1 MEGEDT
7 VRLSKTVVV
16 LLSTLILSGFMV
28 GAIYQIVQ
36 ETVSNSAPSP
46 LDIPS
51 TLESLDEDI

>member
-7 VRLSKTVVV
+7 FRLGKPALV
-16 LLSTLILSGFMV
+16 LLSTLILSSFIV
-28 GAIYQIVQ
+28 GTIYQIVQ
-36 ETVSNSAPSP
+36 EKVSNSGPSS